1 MNMKKLLI
9 AAGIFVAL
17 TSLAFAGAK
26 TGDITVDSK
35 AGNVTTI
42 GSGKGVKAET
52 NVHSVDVKDGSKTG
66 DITVKG
72 KVGNVTTI
80 GSGKDVEA
88 KTNVGSVKVGG
99 Q

>member
-1 MNMKKLLI
+1 MKKLLI
-9 AAGIFVAL
+9 VVGIFVAM

>member
-1 MNMKKLLI
+1 MLKKSIVVLGVVVLL
-9 AAGIFVAL
+9 AG
-17 TSLAFAGAK
+17 SAFAGAK